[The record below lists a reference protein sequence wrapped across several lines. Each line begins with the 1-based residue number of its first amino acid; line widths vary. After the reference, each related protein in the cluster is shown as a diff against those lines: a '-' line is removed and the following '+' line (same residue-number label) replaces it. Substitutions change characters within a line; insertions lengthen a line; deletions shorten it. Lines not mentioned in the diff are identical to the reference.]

1 MKNIFPNFLKIL
13 FTVIIAHS
21 LFSFFFTGFFNSAQ
35 DYIPENK
42 IFNAEDGPKAS
53 TTYSGWKSQW
63 YDYDNNYYSGTTRVR
78 DNDVYSSMLYKSRIP
93 AENWGD
99 FYRGMY
105 RYDKSKLDLVYPM
118 LDKIWNNN
126 NFTRR
131 GFVDVVVS
139 FVQNMEYNIVAMKD
153 CNTAYKE
160 DNSIRKMMND
170 GIKCDGDVYAGIYS
184 PLEFMSYF
192 KGDCDSRTVFLYT
205 VLKRYNYDVVI
216 LNSDLYAH
224 SILGVNIAS
233 SGKYKYYNGKRYYTW
248 ETTNR
253 GWRLGMLPPDYSNTN
268 YWDVVL

>member
-1 MKNIFPNFLKIL
+1 MTDK
-13 FTVIIAHS
+13 
-21 LFSFFFTGFFNSAQ
+21 Q
-35 DYIPENK
+35 NK

-153 CNTAYKE
+153 CKTAYE
-160 DNSIRKMMND
+160 R
-170 GIKCDGDVYAGIYS
+170 
-184 PLEFMSYF
+184 
-192 KGDCDSRTVFLYT
+192 R
-205 VLKRYNYDVVI
+205 
-216 LNSDLYAH
+216 
-224 SILGVNIAS
+224 
-233 SGKYKYYNGKRYYTW
+233 
-248 ETTNR
+248 R
-253 GWRLGMLPPDYSNTN
+253 G
-268 YWDVVL
+268 